1 MKVPIVSSTH
11 WDREWRFSFQQTRAM
26 LVELI
31 DNLIEILDTNTD
43 YKYYHLDAQ
52 TVILEDY
59 LEIRPERRED
69 LKRLIKQGRILV
81 GPWYTLPD
89 MCSIGGEA
97 IVRNLFFGH
106 KIAKEFG
113 KVMEVGYT
121 PTGFGQIAQLPQ
133 IYAGFGI
140 DTILFYRGVD
150 RDAVGKE
157 FLWEAPDGSQAA
169 AYIFTPEFGRMPLF
183 YCIASNYYRG
193 KKFYDRDCDW
203 KAGEGPFRL
212 NDERSWKDLY
222 YQTHPEE
229 GTCTDSLKENIKR
242 LAEVEMKNSCLNTF
256 LLLDGVDST
265 EPQPLLVKLIE
276 DMNNAAEDVTFYHA
290 SMEDFADELRKAVP
304 KMPVY
309 RGEMRTSAKYG
320 MQANLMGA
328 AISSRIYL
336 KQMNDRAEKA
346 LINWAEPFSTF
357 AWTIGAKYPGRFLE
371 LAWKYLLWNQSH
383 DAIAGCSQ
391 DIVHNDMEYYFRQ
404 SEEISDVIAN
414 NALFKIT
421 GNISGEGLNED
432 DVLLVVYNP
441 LPFER
446 SEIVQ
451 ACVDI
456 PGNNAV
462 FTPTLKDPEG
472 NMIQVQ
478 VDAGPED
485 HPVLVHRPK
494 DVPGI
499 YRMKRWRISFVAEK
513 IPSLGYKVFIVKT
526 DQNKPDKAGMIHD
539 SNSVLKNEY
548 MSVCVNEDGTFDIQ
562 DLKTG
567 RVFKKLNQFEDSGEA
582 GDPWTR
588 KEPEHNPVI
597 MGPSGGYPQISIKKG
612 EISSSIT
619 VSFTMEVPE
628 ESDIKRRSRST
639 VPVEVETTATL
650 QKGVPWLS
658 FRTVV
663 KNNAKDHR
671 LRVLFPSGIR
681 TDYSLAEAPF
691 EVMKREIK
699 ARDTSGWFEQGYTT
713 YPQRGFAAVTD
724 GSHGLA
730 VLNRGLPEYEVMDDE
745 KCTIALTLL
754 RCYKMIIPKLK
765 TIDLSQQGSQCLRTH
780 TFEYAVCPFGGNS
793 VIPIQRLAHQY
804 VLPMKVAQSSK
815 QNGKLP
821 LEMSF
826 IEVSCP
832 LIISAIKH
840 TEKRETIVI
849 RLFNPDD
856 RDIDGTVRFYKPLG
870 SAYLLDMKEERMEQ
884 LEIEGDNLIKIHM
897 GCKKIET
904 VELKINNG
912 QIKDLSQNCES
923 EGQTR
928 K

>member
-26 LVELI
+26 LVELM
-31 DNLIEILDTNTD
+31 DNLIEILDSNPEF
-43 YKYYHLDAQ
+43 KHYHLDAQ
-52 TVILEDY
+52 TVVLEDY

-97 IVRNLFFGH
+97 IIRNLLMGH

-113 KVMEVGYT
+113 KVMKVGYT
-121 PTGFGQIAQLPQ
+121 PTGFGQIAQLAQ

-140 DTILFYRGVD
+140 DTVLFYRGVD

-157 FLWEAPDGSQAA
+157 FIWEASDGSQAA

-183 YCIASNYYRG
+183 HCVASNYYRG
-193 KKFYDRDCDW
+193 KSFYKRDCDW
-203 KAGEGPFRL
+203 QAEEGSFRL
-212 NDERSWKDLY
+212 NGERSWKDLY
-222 YQTHPEE
+222 YQAHPDEGAHTNTLEE
-229 GTCTDSLKENIKR
+229 DIKR
-242 LAEVEMKNSCLNTF
+242 LVEVEMKNSCMDTF

-265 EPQPLLVKLIE
+265 EPQPLLIKLME
-276 DMNNAAEDVTFYHA
+276 DMNNAVEDITFYHA
-290 SMEDFADELRKAVP
+290 SMEDFADELKKAVS
-304 KMPVY
+304 KMSVY
-309 RGEMRTSAKYG
+309 RGEMRTSAKFG
-320 MQANLMGA
+320 VQVNLMGA

-336 KQMNDRAEKA
+336 KQMNDRTEKA

-357 AWTIGAKYPGRFLE
+357 AWTMSEKYPDKFFE

-404 SEEISDVIAN
+404 SEEISDVITN
-414 NALFKIT
+414 NALFKIAN
-421 GNISGEGLNED
+421 NISCKGLNED

-451 ACVDI
+451 ASVDI
-456 PGNNAV
+456 PENDLI
-462 FTPTLKDPEG
+462 FTPTLKDPDG
-472 NMIQVQ
+472 NMIQLQ

-485 HPVLVHRPK
+485 HQVLIHRSK
-494 DVPGI
+494 AVPGI
-499 YRMKRWRISFVAEK
+499 YRMKRCKISFMAEK
-513 IPSLGYKVFIVKT
+513 IPSLGYKVFLVRANH
-526 DQNKPDKAGMIHD
+526 NKPDEFGRIHD
-539 SNSVLKNEY
+539 SNNVLKNEY
-548 MSVCVNEDGTFDIQ
+548 ISVCVNEDGTFDIE

-597 MGPSGGYPQISIKKG
+597 MGPSGYPQIDVKKG

-619 VSFTMEVPE
+619 VSFTMEVSE
-628 ESDIKRRSRST
+628 GSDIKRRSWST

-650 QKGVPWLS
+650 QKGVPWIS

-691 EVMKREIK
+691 EIMKRDIK
-699 ARDTSGWFEQGYTT
+699 ARDTSDWFERGYTT

-724 GSHGLA
+724 GGHGLA
-730 VLNRGLPEYEVMDDE
+730 IFNRGLPEYEVMDDAE
-745 KCTIALTLL
+745 RTIAITLL
-754 RCYKMIIPKLK
+754 RCYKMFIPKLK
-765 TIDLSQQGSQCLRTH
+765 TIDPTQQGSQCPGKH
-780 TFEYAVCPFGGNS
+780 VFEYAVLPFEGDS
-793 VIPIQRLAHQY
+793 AITIQKLAAAY
-804 VLPMKVAQSSK
+804 GLPVKVAQSGR
-815 QNGKLP
+815 QQGRLP
-821 LEMSF
+821 LSLSF
-826 IEVSCP
+826 LEVTAP
-832 LIISAIKH
+832 LIISSIKKAESRD
-840 TEKRETIVI
+840 TVIV
-849 RLFNPDD
+849 RLYNP
-856 RDIDGTVRFYKPLG
+856 IQ
-870 SAYLLDMKEERMEQ
+870 E
-884 LEIEGDNLIKIHM
+884 EIEGWLRFYRPLISVYLLNMEEERLEKFEIYENCSVRLHIS
-897 GCKKIET
+897 GKKIVT
-904 VELKINNG
+904 LEL
-912 QIKDLSQNCES
+912 EPVAW
-923 EGQTR
+923 E
-928 K
+928 

>member
-26 LVELI
+26 LVELM
-31 DNLIEILDTNTD
+31 DNLIETLDTNPD

-52 TVILEDY
+52 TVVLEDY
-59 LEIRPERRED
+59 LQIRPERRED

-97 IVRNLFFGH
+97 IIRNLLFGH
-106 KIAKEFG
+106 KIAREFG
-113 KVMEVGYT
+113 KVMKVGYT

-169 AYIFTPEFGRMPLF
+169 AYTFTPEFGRMPLF

-229 GTCTDSLKENIKR
+229 GTRTDSLKENIKR
-242 LAEVEMKNSCLNTF
+242 LIEVEMKNSCLDTF

-290 SMEDFADELRKAVP
+290 SMEDFADELRKAVS

-320 MQANLMGA
+320 MQTNLMGA

-336 KQMNDRAEKA
+336 KQMNDRTEKA
-346 LINWAEPFSTF
+346 LISWAEPFSTF
-357 AWTIGAKYPGRFLE
+357 AWTLGAEYPGRFLE

-391 DIVHNDMEYYFRQ
+391 DIVHTDMEYYFRQ
-404 SEEISDVIAN
+404 SEEISDVVTN

-432 DVLLVVYNP
+432 DILLVVYNP

-446 SEIVQ
+446 SKVVQ
-451 ACVDI
+451 TSVDI
-456 PGNNAV
+456 PENKV
-462 FTPTLKDPEG
+462 ISTPTLEDPEG
-472 NMIQVQ
+472 NRIQVQ

-485 HPVLVHRPK
+485 HPVLIHRPK

-499 YRMKRWRISFVAEK
+499 YRMRRWKISFMAEK
-513 IPSLGYKVFIVKT
+513 IPSLGYKVFLVKT
-526 DQNKPDKAGMIHD
+526 GQNQIDQNQTGQNKTDLNKTDKAGLIFE
-539 SNSVLKNEY
+539 SNNLLENEY
-548 MSVCVNEDGTFDIQ
+548 MSVRVNGDGTFDIW

-597 MGPSGGYPQISIKKG
+597 LGPSGYPQINIKKG

-639 VPVEVETTATL
+639 VPLEVETTATL

-691 EVMKREIK
+691 EIMKREIK

-730 VLNRGLPEYEVMDDE
+730 VLNRGLPEYEVMDDAE
-745 KCTIALTLL
+745 RTIAVTLL
-754 RCYKMIIPKLK
+754 RCYKMFIPKLK
-765 TIDLSQQGSQCLRTH
+765 TIDPTQQGSQCPGKH
-780 TFEYAVCPFGGNS
+780 AFEYAVCPFEGDSAITVQKVAAAYG
-793 VIPIQRLAHQY
+793 
-804 VLPMKVAQSSK
+804 LPMKVAQSGR
-815 QNGKLP
+815 QQGRLP
-821 LEMSF
+821 LRMSF
-826 IEVSCP
+826 LDVTYP
-832 LIISAIKH
+832 LVISAIKRA
-840 TEKRETIVI
+840 EERETIII
-849 RLFNPDD
+849 RLFNPSHEDV
-856 RDIDGTVRFYKPLG
+856 DGRICFYQPLK
-870 SAYLLDMKEERMEQ
+870 SAYLLNMEEER
-884 LEIEGDNLIKIHM
+884 LEELKVTEHHSIRLHIG
-897 GCKKIET
+897 GKKIMT
-904 VELKINNG
+904 LGLI
-912 QIKDLSQNCES
+912 
-923 EGQTR
+923 
-928 K
+928 